1 VTDGSTS
8 RSMIQT
14 AAHCVYDD
22 AYKAFARNV
31 LFIPYQDGTTG
42 SGTDLNCANDPYGC
56 WTTAFGVVDT
66 DWTTRTFPDNVAW
79 DYAYYVVANSGAHT
93 AGLQNRGA
101 VLDGA
106 VVPMNVQF
114 SPPTV
119 GAYTHALGYSYS
131 EDPNFK
137 YCAENLANLD
147 SANWWLGSC
156 GLSGG
161 SSGGPWIQPLNQGN
175 GPLISVNSWG
185 YTNQP
190 GMAGPKLSGTSAQ
203 CVFNDAKARQ
213 FFTTPPPDGDE
224 GYEAQGC

>member
-1 VTDGSTS
+1 V
-8 RSMIQT
+8 M
-14 AAHCVYDD
+14 
-22 AYKAFARNV
+22 
-31 LFIPYQDGTTG
+31 FIPYQDGTTG
-42 SGTDLNCANDPYGC
+42 SGTDLTCANDPYGC
-56 WTTAFGVVDT
+56 WTPAFGVVDT

-106 VVPMNVQF
+106 VSPISVQF
-114 SPPTV
+114 TPPTV

-147 SANWWLGSC
+147 AANWWLGSC

-203 CVFNDAKARQ
+203 CVFNDAKAQ
-213 FFTTPPPDGDE
+213 PFFATAPADGDE
-224 GYEAQGC
+224 GYEARGC